1 MIKRILILV
10 SSLAL
15 SFLCPAKDLSMS
27 SDGRIVYEPTDIDAR
42 VNYPVRDFN
51 DRLCALVK
59 VTVVGELKHALTL
72 DLGTTM
78 QFIERRDRQEIGEVW
93 FYIPAGARRM
103 TFKCSGYEPIEIM
116 DVPAFQPGG
125 VYRITI
131 ETEFEGKYVTTAVVK
146 SNYLKVKVPEG
157 TFFSIGRTKNYEIS
171 SQILQSGDF
180 TMRLDFGEYYYRAEN
195 GFYETSEGVITV
207 DGSNDVKTID
217 MTPAYSYLDIETEP
231 SGASVFID
239 GEIVGTSPVR
249 LSDRIKKGTVSIR
262 AQKDMYYPKDIK
274 FDISGDMQR
283 HTATL
288 ILSPQFGTVTCRC
301 EDPDAELWIDN
312 RMVGIGTWTGVLS
325 SLSSH
330 FLEVRKKG
338 HLSQS
343 INFEVSEGDS
353 ITKVIGAPEPL
364 YGSIEITSIPSG
376 ATVRLD
382 GKTVGVTPFILNNV
396 LAVEHQIAL
405 SKDGYESNFK
415 TFGIEHNKHQT
426 LSFVLEEN
434 IDNGNLNGHE
444 WIDLGLNVKW
454 ATCNIGADKTSD
466 YGDYF
471 AWGETS
477 TKSSYIGK
485 IVPNKISMIDIS
497 GNSQYDIAT
506 SEWGDGWR
514 MPTKAE
520 FEELLDKCKWE
531 WVNER
536 GYCGYKVFGPNGK
549 NIFLPLAGVFYED
562 SLRYANVN
570 GVYSSSTPVENDFYN
585 NYCLMIGSDFYSLE
599 MSSRHFGLSVR
610 PVIEKEQVYASENTH
625 NGYECVDLGLSVMWA
640 THNVGAATDLDKGD
654 YFAWG
659 EIFTKSSYTQDNSRT
674 FGQNDISGNAIY
686 DVATSKWGK
695 GWRMPTIADFA
706 DLRNKCKWEWMSQD
720 GHKGYK
726 IIGPNGNS
734 IFLPAGGSMNDTSN
748 NDVGDEGFY
757 WSSACDEQF
766 SMALRFWNDF
776 IMVTG
781 YLSGYGYL
789 VRPVCDKH

>member
-1 MIKRILILV
+1 MIKRILILL
-10 SSLAL
+10 SLL
-15 SFLCPAKDLSMS
+15 VPSLLCQAQDLSMS
-27 SDGRIVYEPTDIDAR
+27 SDGRIVHEPTDIDAR

-78 QFIERRDRQEIGEVW
+78 QFIERRDRQDIGEVW

-125 VYRITI
+125 VYRLTI

-146 SNYLKVKVPEG
+146 SNYLKVKLPEG

-262 AQKDMYYPKDIK
+262 VQKDMYYPKEMK

-288 ILSPQFGTVTCRC
+288 TLSPQFGTVTCRC

-343 INFEVSEGDS
+343 INFEVIEGDT

-364 YGSIEITSIPSG
+364 YGSIEVISIPSG

-382 GKTVGVTPFILNNV
+382 GKNVGVTPFILNNV
-396 LAVEHQIAL
+396 LAIEHQIEL
-405 SKDGYESNFK
+405 SKDGYDVF
-415 TFGIEHNKHQT
+415 
-426 LSFVLEEN
+426 
-434 IDNGNLNGHE
+434 
-444 WIDLGLNVKW
+444 
-454 ATCNIGADKTSD
+454 
-466 YGDYF
+466 
-471 AWGETS
+471 TS
-477 TKSSYIGK
+477 TFTVSHNQKFSQSYTLTKNDTG
-485 IVPNKISMIDIS
+485 
-497 GNSQYDIAT
+497 T
-506 SEWGDGWR
+506 SL
-514 MPTKAE
+514 T
-520 FEELLDKCKWE
+520 
-531 WVNER
+531 
-536 GYCGYKVFGPNGK
+536 YQQ
-549 NIFLPLAGVFYED
+549 
-562 SLRYANVN
+562 
-570 GVYSSSTPVENDFYN
+570 SSSNAETGTV
-585 NYCLMIGSDFYSLE
+585 
-599 MSSRHFGLSVR
+599 
-610 PVIEKEQVYASENTH
+610 
-625 NGYECVDLGLSVMWA
+625 NGYEWVDLGLSVLWA
-640 THNVGAATDLDKGD
+640 TCNLGASTPSDNGEF
-654 YFAWG
+654 YAWA
-659 EIFTKSSYTQDNSRT
+659 EISPKSSFAEANNEAIRI
-674 FGQNDISGNAIY
+674 NDISGNSDY
-686 DVATSKWGK
+686 DAAAAKLGG
-695 GWRMPTIADFA
+695 GWRMPKKEEFEE
-706 DLRNKCKWEWMSQD
+706 LLEKCDWQWTNID
-720 GHKGYK
+720 GHNGYK
-726 IIGPNGNS
+726 VIGPNGNS
-734 IFLPAGGSMNDTSN
+734 IFLPAAGYCYGNSVYGTDLR
-748 NDVGDEGFY
+748 GYY
-757 WSSACDEQF
+757 WSSCSDTDSF
-766 SMALRFWNDF
+766 KDVFCLYFYR
-776 IMVTG
+776 G
-781 YLSGYGYL
+781 YHRIYL
-789 VRPVCDKH
+789 YDRSDGRAIRPVIDK